1 MDAAPEHIIQ
11 WVGSQILPH
20 EGHVRA
26 CLRRARVG
34 DAEIEDII
42 QESYCR
48 LASLTIVDH
57 IQSPRAYFLTV
68 AKNLALVHIRRAR
81 IVRMESVDK
90 IESLDVSSDLPSP
103 EQVLVGRAELARL
116 QKLIAALPERCRR
129 IFEMRKVQGL
139 PQKEIS
145 RIMGVTETI
154 VENEAAKGLRLIM
167 RAMSSED
174 GMHVKTKKEAKRD
187 AGAQRN

>member
-20 EGHVRA
+20 EAHVRA

-34 DAEIEDII
+34 DEEIEDII

-90 IESLDVSSDLPSP
+90 IESLDVSSDTPSP
-103 EQVLVGRAELARL
+103 EQITVGRAELARL
-116 QKLIAALPERCRR
+116 QKLIATLPERCRR
-129 IFEMRKVQGL
+129 IFEMRKIQGL

-145 RIMGVTETI
+145 KIMGVSETI

-167 RAMSSED
+167 RAMSSD
-174 GMHVKTKKEAKRD
+174 DSPLQTKKEAKRD